1 MDNQSTAMEVL
12 EIMCEMSSLSKMP
25 RIGWILAGV
34 NDPESISDHCYET
47 ALFAYF
53 LAKRI
58 QQPVDIGKILSM
70 ALFHEVGETR
80 LSDLP
85 RRAKPYVK
93 KFKKQGEKEILFDV
107 LGSFAADIGSILDE
121 FEECTSLEARITEA
135 AEELQIIFKSLIYA
149 KENNGDMSEYRL
161 DVSRYDSLGIDI
173 AEEISNIIESKLGE
187 YLGDKPYWELG
198 YKRGNS

>member
-1 MDNQSTAMEVL
+1 MDKNSNAMEIL

-53 LAKRI
+53 LAKKVG
-58 QQPVDIGKILSM
+58 QPVNLEKIFMM

-93 KFKKQGEKEILFDV
+93 RFKKQGEKEILLDV
-107 LGSFAADIGSILDE
+107 LGSFSDEVCSVLDE
-121 FEECTSLEARITEA
+121 FEEKTSLEARITEA

-161 DVSRYDSLGIDI
+161 DVARYDALGIDI
-173 AEEISNIIESKLGE
+173 AEEISKIIESKFGE
-187 YLGDKPYWELG
+187 YIGNKPYWELG
-198 YKRGNS
+198 YKRCDN